1 MAELADHEITERL
14 MSRLDNTQ
22 RLLPSLLD
30 RLIDPESGGTA
41 WQQGYSVIQM
51 IEAVRRDL
59 EDLLNTRRTSV
70 GIDERYKETIDSIV
84 AFGLPDLVSVDAS
97 AMGTKEKIGDMIEA
111 TIRRF
116 EPRLKDVRARLV
128 ESRAGETDRS
138 LKFDIQARLAVDP
151 SPEIGFETVLELMTG
166 HASIKQQKA

>member
-1 MAELADHEITERL
+1 
-14 MSRLDNTQ
+14 MSRIDTGQ

-41 WQQGYSVIQM
+41 WQQGYSVLQM

-59 EDLLNTRRTSV
+59 EDLLNTRQTSV
-70 GIDERYKETIDSIV
+70 GIDQRYKDTIDSIV
-84 AFGLPDLVSVDAS
+84 AYGLPDFVSVDAT
-97 AMGTKEKIGDMIEA
+97 ATGTKERIGTMIE
-111 TIRRF
+111 TMIRRF
-116 EPRLKDVRARLV
+116 EPRLRDVRARLV

-138 LKFDIQARLAVDP
+138 LKFEISGRLAVDP
-151 SPEIGFETVLELMTG
+151 SPEVGFETVLELMTG

>member
-1 MAELADHEITERL
+1 
-14 MSRLDNTQ
+14 MSRLDTTQ

-41 WQQGYSVIQM
+41 WQQGYSVLQM

-59 EDLLNTRRTSV
+59 EELLNTRQTSV
-70 GIDERYKETIDSIV
+70 GIGARYRETIDSIV
-84 AFGLPDLVSVDAS
+84 AYGLPDLVSIDAS
-97 AMGTKEKIGDMIEA
+97 ATGTKEKIGGMIES

-116 EPRLKDVRARLV
+116 EPRLKEVRARLV
-128 ESRAGETDRS
+128 ESRAGEIDRS
-138 LKFDIQARLAVDP
+138 LKFEISARLAVDP
-151 SPEIGFETVLELMTG
+151 SPEVGFETVLELMTG